1 MIERVLSLNNS
12 VSNHVT
18 HHIAHHDIA
27 RAFGRVAN
35 VSVASLLLL
44 ASLSVQAAPT
54 VTNADPA
61 AGTAT
66 LAPNAVLAPN
76 TVNQLTLPN
85 TASNT
90 VSTIAANPTASA
102 QPAININDTLDTLA
116 AQLQPS
122 NKALSE
128 ANQELLSR
136 NAQLQRQVNDL
147 QTQVNVLVYESKG
160 QLFLYGAFTVLIS
173 LLVGIFISW
182 LVFVRRERW

>member
-1 MIERVLSLNNS
+1 MIKQLLLNS
-12 VSNHVT
+12 AVSNHVAY
-18 HHIAHHDIA
+18 HGIA
-27 RAFGRVAN
+27 RAFGRIAN

-66 LAPNAVLAPN
+66 LAPNNVSQITP
-76 TVNQLTLPN
+76 PN

-90 VSTIAANPTASA
+90 LATTAPNPTAIA
-102 QPAININDTLDTLA
+102 KPATNISDTLA

-122 NKALSE
+122 NKALSA

>member
-1 MIERVLSLNNS
+1 MIQQLLLNGS
-12 VSNHVT
+12 VSNHTSEHVL
-18 HHIAHHDIA
+18 
-27 RAFGRVAN
+27 GRVAN
-35 VSVASLLLL
+35 LSVTSLLLL
-44 ASLSVQAAPT
+44 ASLSAQAAPT

-61 AGTAT
+61 ARTAP

-76 TVNQLTLPN
+76 TVNQLALPN

-90 VSTIAANPTASA
+90 VSATAANQATSA
-102 QPAININDTLDTLA
+102 QPATNISDTLA

-122 NKALSE
+122 TKALSE

-160 QLFLYGAFTVLIS
+160 QLFLYGAFTVLMS

>member
-1 MIERVLSLNNS
+1 MIQQLLLNGS
-12 VSNHVT
+12 VSNHTSEHVL
-18 HHIAHHDIA
+18 
-27 RAFGRVAN
+27 GRVAN
-35 VSVASLLLL
+35 LSVASLLLL
-44 ASLSVQAAPT
+44 ASLSAQAAPT

-61 AGTAT
+61 ARTAP

-76 TVNQLTLPN
+76 TVNQLALPN

-90 VSTIAANPTASA
+90 VSTTAANTATNA
-102 QPAININDTLDTLA
+102 QPATNISDTLA

-122 NKALSE
+122 TKALSE

-160 QLFLYGAFTVLIS
+160 QLFLYGAFTVLMS